1 MEPILLTLT
10 LATLGEL
17 LIQALKPALQPLL
30 NLLNLPADIDPYL
43 YLSLLLGVAL
53 ALIYRVD
60 LLAALGIGPWTL
72 VGCLTSGLFI
82 GRGANFVHDAL
93 AALQGIARSLRSA

>member
-30 NLLNLPADIDPYL
+30 NLLRLPADIDPYL
-43 YLSLLLGVAL
+43 YLLLGVAL

-60 LLAALGIGPWTL
+60 LLAALGIGPWTT
-72 VGCLTSGLFI
+72 VGCLTTGLFL

-93 AALQGIARSLRSA
+93 AALQGIAHSLRST